1 MRRVVWSNKS
11 AIIGKK
17 RDDLK
22 KKKKMSTLGFLTWQ
36 CSTPSPFKII
46 RIGKNLKYQVTSN
59 PLWNQEKYIKTGK
72 QTNKQKRT
80 KKENYQN
87 AKKKK
92 KLESVLITERPLQL
106 LKVKRMGFK
115 I

>member
-59 PLWNQEKYIKTGK
+59 PLWNQEKYIKMGK

-92 KLESVLITERPLQL
+92 NQ
-106 LKVKRMGFK
+106 KVC
-115 I
+115 